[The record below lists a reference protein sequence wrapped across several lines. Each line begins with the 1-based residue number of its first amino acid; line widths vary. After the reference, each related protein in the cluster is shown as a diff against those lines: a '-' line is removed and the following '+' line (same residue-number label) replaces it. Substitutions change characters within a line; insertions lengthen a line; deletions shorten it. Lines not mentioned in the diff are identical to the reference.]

1 MLRTSF
7 GMSRVTL
14 RFSTHFD
21 RRTPSRFSAEVAP
34 PPSRTR
40 PLSLDGDMKQVR
52 QTPLRVS
59 PALRPHLAEHLRLRL
74 GPERTRD
81 LQGSSSLGCESHRLD
96 APVGVR
102 NTLDHTIPLQEVE
115 APRQGR
121 LVDGKRVLE
130 LPQIRGA
137 HAGDRRENAELSYP
151 QTARPQDVVVQLC
164 HGPAHHAE
172 CIADACGQP
181 SRVVSAH
188 RSGASS
194 IHDLMLSATSLTGK
208 PLACRYIL
216 PYACGSIDFGNPASD
231 GRRLKGQAEPRDMT
245 DRRYD
250 PNVTR
255 SVQDPD
261 VVAPQATVPR
271 FDLRTRLLLEGPIV
285 GTLLRLATPNVLGM
299 FVQAAVRLIET
310 YFVAKL
316 GTDALAGVALVF
328 PVLML
333 MQMMSAG
340 AVGGGIMSAI
350 ARALGAGRRADA
362 DALVFHA
369 LAIAVSF
376 GLVFMLA
383 VLGGGRW
390 LYGALGGRGASL
402 AAALTYSNVVFSG
415 AILIWIF
422 NSLANVIRGTGNM
435 AVPAAV
441 TSVGAAALIPLS
453 PCLIFGWGP
462 FPRLGVAGGA
472 VAVVAYYAVGSVALT
487 PYLWAGRSVV
497 RLAFE
502 GARFRW
508 PLFRDILRGGAGAA
522 LITVQ
527 TNLTIALA
535 TGFVGRFGPA
545 AIAGYDTGSRVEYLL
560 VPLVFGL
567 GGPLVAMVG
576 TNIGAG
582 QRGRALRTAWIGAA
596 IAAGLTELIGLGA
609 ALAPHVWL
617 SLFDTDPAMLDA
629 GSRYLQ
635 TVGPL
640 YGLFGLGMALY
651 FASQGAGRLL
661 WPLLANLT
669 RLAIAAGGGWLALRW
684 TGNLSHVFLALSAA
698 LAAFGLINAGAVASG
713 AWFGRVG
720 RPRDPTTTNRP
731 DRPERET
738 YIS

>member
-1 MLRTSF
+1 
-7 GMSRVTL
+7 
-14 RFSTHFD
+14 
-21 RRTPSRFSAEVAP
+21 
-34 PPSRTR
+34 
-40 PLSLDGDMKQVR
+40 
-52 QTPLRVS
+52 
-59 PALRPHLAEHLRLRL
+59 
-74 GPERTRD
+74 
-81 LQGSSSLGCESHRLD
+81 
-96 APVGVR
+96 
-102 NTLDHTIPLQEVE
+102 
-115 APRQGR
+115 
-121 LVDGKRVLE
+121 
-130 LPQIRGA
+130 
-137 HAGDRRENAELSYP
+137 
-151 QTARPQDVVVQLC
+151 
-164 HGPAHHAE
+164 
-172 CIADACGQP
+172 
-181 SRVVSAH
+181 
-188 RSGASS
+188 
-194 IHDLMLSATSLTGK
+194 
-208 PLACRYIL
+208 
-216 PYACGSIDFGNPASD
+216 
-231 GRRLKGQAEPRDMT
+231 MT

-271 FDLRTRLLLEGPIV
+271 FDSRTRLLLEGPIV
-285 GTLLRLATPNVLGM
+285 GTLLRLATPNVLVM
-299 FVQAAVRLIET
+299 FVQAAVGLIET

-362 DALVFHA
+362 DALVLHA

-415 AILIWIF
+415 AIVIWIF

-487 PYLWAGRSVV
+487 AYLWAGRSVV

-508 PLFRDILRGGAGAA
+508 PLFRDILRVGAVAA

-527 TNLTIALA
+527 TNLTIAIA

-545 AIAGYDTGSRVEYLL
+545 AIAGYGTGSRLEYLL

-582 QRGRALRTAWIGAA
+582 QRGRALRAAWIGAA
-596 IAAGLTELIGLGA
+596 IAAGLTEIIGLWAAAASGDARRRIALPADGRAALRPVRAGHGPLLRFTGRRTAAVAVAGEPDAAGDRGRRRMAGA
-609 ALAPHVWL
+609 AVDRQPVPCLPRAECGACCLRPDQRRGRRERRLVRPSRQAAGPNHDQQTRRSRKVNIHPRHSTWMDAL
-617 SLFDTDPAMLDA
+617 PWDDVVVVTTARALDA
-629 GSRYLQ
+629 R
-635 TVGPL
+635 
-640 YGLFGLGMALY
+640 
-651 FASQGAGRLL
+651 
-661 WPLLANLT
+661 WP
-669 RLAIAAGGGWLALRW
+669 
-684 TGNLSHVFLALSAA
+684 SP
-698 LAAFGLINAGAVASG
+698 AVAI
-713 AWFGRVG
+713 GR
-720 RPRDPTTTNRP
+720 R
-731 DRPERET
+731 
-738 YIS
+738 